1 MLTGNSQ
8 MEWKQ
13 VSVYLPKKVWKIT
26 RKCLK
31 TKLKIKNV
39 NSKYLIFN
47 HMLITWCTHKFLN
60 LTLMFKMNIP

>member
-31 TKLKIKNV
+31 TELKIKNV

-47 HMLITWCTHKFLN
+47 HMLITWCTIN
-60 LTLMFKMNIP
+60 S